1 MASDLKTAYGSLA
14 AVNATVGP
22 ITYAN
27 GFVSLCLGG
36 TFVGTV
42 QVVASSNLA
51 ASGDVP
57 IIPLGATSASLT
69 VPGLYYFPR
78 IAGDFSYSVVMTAF
92 TSGAAE
98 AVLSC
103 CPSF

>member
-1 MASDLKTAYGSLA
+1 MASDLKTAYGPLA

-22 ITYAN
+22 IAYAN
-27 GFVSLCLGG
+27 GFVSLYLGG

-42 QVVASSNLA
+42 QVVANSNLSP
-51 ASGDVP
+51 SGNVP
-57 IIPLGATSASLT
+57 IIPLGATSASIT
-69 VPGLYYFPR
+69 APGLYYFPR
-78 IAGDFSYSVVMTAF
+78 IAGDFSYTVLMTAY
-92 TSGAAE
+92 TSGTAD

>member
-1 MASDLKTAYGSLA
+1 MASDLKSAYGPLA

-27 GFVSLCLGG
+27 GFVSLYLGG

-42 QVVASSNLA
+42 QVVANSNLA
-51 ASGDVP
+51 PSGNVP
-57 IIPLGATSASLT
+57 LIPLGATSANIT
-69 VPGLYYFPR
+69 APGVYVFPR
-78 IAGDFSYSVVMTAF
+78 IAGDFSYEVLMTAF
-92 TSGAAE
+92 TSGTAD
-98 AVLSC
+98 AVLSA